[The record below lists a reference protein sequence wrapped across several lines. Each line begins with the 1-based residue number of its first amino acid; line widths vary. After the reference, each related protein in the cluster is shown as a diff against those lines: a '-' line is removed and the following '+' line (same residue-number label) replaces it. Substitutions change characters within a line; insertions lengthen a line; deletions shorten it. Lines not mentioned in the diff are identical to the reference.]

1 MVRSTFRSI
10 LSKALLLTTV
20 VLSAPVSADILTGST
35 VFNFSP
41 NPSVSLNLTVN
52 TTSNVIDI
60 IMSGRNDGWFA
71 VGFGNTDMDG
81 TYAMVIDQL
90 GALTEYQLGNFG
102 MNTELS
108 GVGSVVNSNVVGSTR
123 TVQIQR
129 PYTTSGAPYDVFPSL
144 GGSYPLA
151 GATGAG
157 AFGYHLNRGPG
168 SVFLTSVPEPSSA
181 LLVLASVGAC
191 FLKRRRR

>member
-1 MVRSTFRSI
+1 MVQSAIRLI
-10 LSKALLLTTV
+10 SKVLLLTTV
-20 VLSAPVSADILTGST
+20 VLVSPLKADILTGST
-35 VFNFSP
+35 TFNFSP
-41 NPSVSLNLTVN
+41 NPSVALNLTVD

-60 IMSGRNDGWFA
+60 VMSGRNDGWFA

-90 GALTEYQLGNFG
+90 GGLSEYQLGPFG
-102 MNTELS
+102 ANTLLS
-108 GVGSVVNSNVVGSTR
+108 GVGSVISSNVVGSTR

-129 PYTTSGAPYDVFPSL
+129 PYTTSGPPYDVFPTL

-157 AFGYHLNRGPG
+157 AFGYHLNRSGG
-168 SVFLTSVPEPSSA
+168 SVFLTAVPEPSSG